1 MNDNIQKVKDLM
13 ATLDVTPETLF
24 SKEEL
29 KSIIMQKLQKGELT
43 LDELSKTRPLEPSAN
58 DLVFQKRGTVEFAS
72 YHGEILG
79 VVLDGGSK
87 IGRFVVALKDFSPD
101 AFFSLQQAQHYALL
115 EPKIKGKSWIVPTIW
130 HFNVISNN
138 KTKINEVLTFLGGQ
152 IIRDVPYLTA
162 PLTAFD
168 AQSTKSGIFSVRFV
182 LPL

>member
-13 ATLDVTPETLF
+13 ATLGVTPETLF

-43 LDELSKTRPLEPSAN
+43 LDELSKVQFS
-58 DLVFQKRGTVEFAS
+58 DSSVDDFVFQKHGILEFAS
-72 YHGEILG
+72 YRGKHLG
-79 VVLDGGSK
+79 VVVNGGRK
-87 IGRFVVALKDFSPD
+87 IGCFVVSLKDFSSD
-101 AFFSLQQAQHYALL
+101 ALFSLQQAQRCVQL
-115 EPKIKGKSWIVPTIW
+115 EPKVKNKSWIIPTIW
-130 HFNVISNN
+130 HFNAISNN

-162 PLTAFD
+162 PLTD
-168 AQSTKSGIFSVRFV
+168 SDVKSTQSKLFSVRLV